1 MADAPLT
8 KPKIAPWEWRV
19 ALLVVV
25 ALIAAV
31 NLYFIWRF
39 NRDEPVTYASL
50 EDHFKYG
57 STGGERE
64 SGIPYWIW
72 KVLPKMFPEYL
83 PGKTYTPGTEY
94 ISLGFLYEPGKD
106 LPIGASRRNTQGIDR
121 VFLNCA
127 ICHAGSVRETPQSS
141 PFIYTGMPSNTVDLE
156 AFERFIFACAS
167 DQRFNAP
174 RIMAEMESIGAK
186 YDFINRL
193 IMRYYAIP
201 FMRERLLMLKG
212 HFRFVEWEPEAGPGR
227 TDTFNP
233 AKTLLEFPLEKIA
246 DARAGR
252 ALRFSI
258 HLVARSAQGARAACA
273 LGRKQQH
280 DGGAQ
285 QERGVRHRHVS
296 ANDRSQVGRASGA
309 MAA

>member
-31 NLYFIWRF
+31 NLYFICRF

-94 ISLGFLYEPGKD
+94 ISLGFLYEAGQGSADWRFTPEHSGNRSRFSELRD
-106 LPIGASRRNTQGIDR
+106 LSCRFRARNTAEPAVHLYR
-121 VFLNCA
+121 
-127 ICHAGSVRETPQSS
+127 HAVEHGRSRSVR
-141 PFIYTGMPSNTVDLE
+141 
-156 AFERFIFACAS
+156 AFHFCL
-167 DQRFNAP
+167 
-174 RIMAEMESIGAK
+174 RI
-186 YDFINRL
+186 
-193 IMRYYAIP
+193 
-201 FMRERLLMLKG
+201 
-212 HFRFVEWEPEAGPGR
+212 
-227 TDTFNP
+227 
-233 AKTLLEFPLEKIA
+233 
-246 DARAGR
+246 
-252 ALRFSI
+252 
-258 HLVARSAQGARAACA
+258 RSA
-273 LGRKQQH
+273 L
-280 DGGAQ
+280 
-285 QERGVRHRHVS
+285 
-296 ANDRSQVGRASGA
+296 
-309 MAA
+309 